1 MKNKLSP
8 ALKSI
13 LAEGLSAVPETVQR
27 SIKKGIYAAIEGD
40 FLYDSICQL
49 ENTRFTVV
57 VPSSDPV
64 VVLRDCEDESFRW
77 LLLCEESLVELPEEA
92 KKAWTLFAL
101 ACAYVAI
108 QDSRFWAD
116 VCHYRRE
123 AFLQAALWAA
133 EAKASDAILKFLLAR
148 VAQESVALIEG
159 ERPAWRA
166 SQVA

>member
-8 ALKSI
+8 ALKLI
-13 LAEGLSAVPETVQR
+13 LAEGLSAVPAKAQG
-27 SIKKGIYAAIEGD
+27 SIKKGIYAAMEVE
-40 FLYDSICQL
+40 FRYDSICQL
-49 ENTRFTVV
+49 EREQFTVV
-57 VPSSDPV
+57 VPVADPV
-64 VVLRDCEDESFRW
+64 VTLRDCEDKGFRW
-77 LLLCEESLVELPEEA
+77 FLLFEPKLKELPEEES
-92 KKAWTLFAL
+92 KAWTLFAL
-101 ACAYVAI
+101 ACAYVAT
-108 QDSRFWAD
+108 QDPRFWAD

-133 EAKASDAILKFLLAR
+133 EAKASDGILEFLLAR